1 MPFLPYAC
9 MVCAGNNLTFQIS
22 LFVAN
27 SWQLFII
34 SVYFLCIYTK
44 MVSCNSHC
52 AMLLAAAEHLMPTQ
66 GITQPHGFT
75 SDHTQGSTR
84 LHMVQMVHA
93 PP

>member
-1 MPFLPYAC
+1 
-9 MVCAGNNLTFQIS
+9 
-22 LFVAN
+22 
-27 SWQLFII
+27 
-34 SVYFLCIYTK
+34 
-44 MVSCNSHC
+44 
-52 AMLLAAAEHLMPTQ
+52 MLLAAAEHLMPTQ